1 MKYVLVG
8 AAALVVGALL
18 LDTQGCRAERR
29 IEAAKGTMIEAR
41 KEATKAEAEGRKAAV
56 VIQKRNSDVVV
67 PAATRILVAQE
78 HLASLPPAVRQDVL
92 DLAKASLDQAQDFAA
107 YRAAQDA
114 AALAHKEEA
123 TAADTT
129 VRELER
135 EAGRAKL
142 TIGRVLVLMGT
153 GAAIAVVVILLL

>member
-1 MKYVLVG
+1 MEYVLIG

-67 PAATRILVAQE
+67 PAATRILVVQE

-129 VRELER
+129 IRELER